1 MKDAAA
7 PPTVVVG
14 VKDTARSRDAIRL
27 AAREASYRGAGLLA
41 ITAYSADHSLGAP
54 AGRPLAVTRS
64 AEDERLTAE
73 SVLRDAVADALGD
86 QAERVAV
93 QALPGPGGR
102 VLVEAAR
109 KLDAD
114 LIVVATRGGAM
125 TAGTVS
131 QYLLRRAPCP
141 VLVVPAA
148 GGGGTSM

>member
-1 MKDAAA
+1 MMDAAA

-14 VKDTARSRDAIRL
+14 VKAFGRSRDAIRL

-41 ITAYSADHSLGAP
+41 ITAYSGDHSLGAP
-54 AGRPLAVTRS
+54 AGRPLAVAHS
-64 AEDERLTAE
+64 GEEERLTAE
-73 SVLRDAVADALGD
+73 SALRDAVALGD
-86 QAERVAV
+86 QADRVAV

-114 LIVVATRGGAM
+114 LIVVASRGGAM

-148 GGGGTSM
+148 ADGSTSA